1 MGRPGDRAMNA
12 IGEFYAGRRVLVTG
26 HTGFKGSWLLH
37 WLEMLGAEVSG
48 LSVDIPSNPSH
59 FELTGLGSAATT
71 VFRDIRNRDAL
82 ARTLDEARPE
92 VVFHLAAQPLVR
104 RSYDIPL
111 ETLEVNVLGTVNLL
125 EAIRAAAA
133 PCAVVIATSDKCYAN
148 TGQVWGYRECDP
160 MGGHDPYSMSKG
172 AAELVVSSWR
182 DSYFNAPDSAIR
194 LASAR
199 AGNVIGGGDWAQDRL
214 VVDGVRAI
222 AAGRPIVLRSPAA
235 TRPWQHVLEPL
246 GGYLLLGARLA
257 QSADPQRYAE
267 GWNFGPDPANV
278 RPVRDVAEALIAE
291 FGRGQMIIEEDPA
304 APHEAFALALNCD
317 KAHQLLDW
325 HPVWGFRETIA
336 RTVEWYAR
344 WLAGEP
350 NLRAVTR
357 LQIEDY
363 RRDAEAAA
371 AGA

>member
-1 MGRPGDRAMNA
+1 MSGFGN
-12 IGEFYAGRRVLVTG
+12 YYSGRRVLVTG

-37 WLEMLGAEVSG
+37 WLEMLGAEVYG

-59 FELTGLGSAATT
+59 FELTGLGSAETT

-104 RSYDIPL
+104 RSYAIPL
-111 ETLEVNVLGTVNLL
+111 ETLEVNVLGTANLL
-125 EAIRAAAA
+125 EAIRAAGA
-133 PCAVVIATSDKCYAN
+133 PCAIVVATSDKCYAN
-148 TGQVWGYRECDP
+148 TGQVRGYRECDP

-182 DSYFNAPDSAIR
+182 DSYFAASDSAIR

-214 VVDGVRAI
+214 VVDGFRAI
-222 AAGRPIVLRSPAA
+222 AAGRPIVLRSPDA

-246 GGYLLLGARLA
+246 SGYLLLAARLA
-257 QSADPQRYAE
+257 QAGDPQAFAQ

-278 RPVRDVAEALIAE
+278 RPVRDVAEGLIAA
-291 FGRGQMIIEEDPA
+291 FGKGEVVVAEDPA

-317 KAHQLLDW
+317 KAHQLLGW
-325 HPVWGFRETIA
+325 HPLWDFRETIA

-344 WLAGEP
+344 WLAGEAD
-350 NLRAVTR
+350 LRAVSR
-357 LQIEDY
+357 GQIADY
-363 RRDAEAAA
+363 RIAAA
-371 AGA
+371 AAERA

>member
-1 MGRPGDRAMNA
+1 MKAFGD
-12 IGEFYAGRRVLVTG
+12 FYAGRRVLVTG

-48 LSVDIPSNPSH
+48 LAVDIPSTPSH
-59 FELTGLGSAATT
+59 FELTGLGSAATM
-71 VFRDIRNRDAL
+71 VFRDIRDRDAL
-82 ARTLDEARPE
+82 SRTLDEARPD

-111 ETLEVNVLGTVNLL
+111 ETLEVNVLGTANLL
-125 EAIRAAAA
+125 EAVRAAGA
-133 PCAVVIATSDKCYAN
+133 PCAVVVATSDKCYDN

-182 DSYFNAPDSAIR
+182 DSYFSAPDSAIR

-214 VVDGVRAI
+214 VVDGISAI

-291 FGRGQMIIEEDPA
+291 FGRGEMIIEQDAA

-336 RTVEWYAR
+336 RTVAWYDR
-344 WLAGEP
+344 WLAGEAD
-350 NLRAVTR
+350 LRAVTR
-357 LQIEDY
+357 GQIDDY
-363 RRDAEAAA
+363 VRAAEVLAEPLVGRRT
-371 AGA
+371 GG

>member
-1 MGRPGDRAMNA
+1 MTGFGD
-12 IGEFYAGRRVLVTG
+12 FYAGRRVLVTG

-37 WLEMLGAEVSG
+37 WLEMLGAQVSG

-59 FELTGLGSAATT
+59 FELTGLGSAETT
-71 VFRDIRNRDAL
+71 VFRDIRDRDAL
-82 ARTLDEARPE
+82 ARAFDEARPD

-104 RSYDIPL
+104 RSYAIPL
-111 ETLEVNVLGTVNLL
+111 ETLEVNVLGTANLL
-125 EAIRAAAA
+125 EAVRAAGA
-133 PCAVVIATSDKCYAN
+133 PCAVVVATSDKCYAN
-148 TGQVWGYRECDP
+148 TGQVWGYRECDA

-182 DSYFNAPDSAIR
+182 DSYFAASDSAVR

-214 VVDGVRAI
+214 VVDGVQAI

-257 QSADPQRYAE
+257 QSDDPQAYTQ

-278 RPVRDVAEALIAE
+278 RPVRDLAEGLVTA
-291 FGRGQMIIEEDPA
+291 FGRGEVVVEEDPS

-317 KAHQLLDW
+317 KAHQLLGW

-344 WLAGEP
+344 WLGGEAD
-350 NLRAVTR
+350 LRAVTR
-357 LQIEDY
+357 AQIEDY
-363 RRDAEAAA
+363 RIAVEAA